1 MKDYNKLQ
9 QLLEEVEQW
18 PLSYTFKFIVKAEQ
32 KGQAL
37 ARFDKSFKLSE
48 RASKN
53 GSFVSIT
60 AVKNVESS
68 DEVIKIYQSLS
79 TIDGIISL

>member
-32 KGQAL
+32 KDQAL
-37 ARFDKSFKLSE
+37 ARFDESFQLSE

-60 AVKNVESS
+60 AVKKLITS
-68 DEVIKIYQSLS
+68 
-79 TIDGIISL
+79 ISILVFLTLDLDIF